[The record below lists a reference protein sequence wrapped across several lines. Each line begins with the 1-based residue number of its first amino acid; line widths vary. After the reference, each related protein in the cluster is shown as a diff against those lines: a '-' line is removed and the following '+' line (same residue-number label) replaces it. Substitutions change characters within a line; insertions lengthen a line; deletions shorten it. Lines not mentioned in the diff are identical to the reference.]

1 MTDVWRRRRRAPPW
15 SCSRRRD
22 HPPIAMVVAWMEI
35 TESADWEALF
45 TDEQVQVVGDGPK
58 QPVYR
63 APAVLQSHP
72 RHLIPARIQAFA
84 RERPGT
90 PGSVSSGS
98 ENQGIKGGGLIQT
111 SHTNSRFVSDFC
123 HLLIKHDSICEFPFW
138 RVIAQAITFR
148 ACAHAL
154 IIYFVATC

>member
-1 MTDVWRRRRRAPPW
+1 
-15 SCSRRRD
+15 
-22 HPPIAMVVAWMEI
+22 MVVAWKEI
-35 TESADWEALF
+35 TESADWEVLF

-58 QPVYR
+58 QPAYR

-111 SHTNSRFVSDFC
+111 SHTNSRFLSDFC
-123 HLLIKHDSICEFPFW
+123 LPAQNLLTSVDLVGPVMAHE
-138 RVIAQAITFR
+138 R
-148 ACAHAL
+148 AVVVL
-154 IIYFVATC
+154 FFYLLLLSE